1 MTMPS
6 AERPSG
12 VPTPLLAP
20 GSPLDGRSR
29 ALVQELFDAEA
40 RLMDN
45 LPSDDPQ
52 DEKRRR
58 RVALTRPEI
67 LAQPDAI
74 RTTLASEGSAI
85 QSAAAALARHPPQR
99 IVMTG
104 CGDSLAVMIGARMLL
119 EELLGIPCEPV
130 QALDFAYYGYRTA
143 GPETLLITLSSSGT
157 TTRTVEAM
165 LIAKAR
171 GARTLALS
179 NTVGSPLMAESDEGL
194 RVHAERKGWPTQAST
209 AALALLMQLGIA
221 LAQALGRAP
230 AQASAYGQ
238 ALALVPGHIAAVIAR
253 HERTIEGI
261 AEAEADGRMFL
272 FAGGGPSHAAALF
285 GAAKVKEC
293 TPDHALAIAQEEF
306 HHYNSQK
313 AGEPL
318 FIVAPDGPSVPRAR
332 DTAFEGRRWGGRIHS
347 IVTEGDDRLDANSS
361 TVMRLPKLPEALSPL
376 VYSVPLQ
383 LFAYHL
389 AMAKFARAGVG
400 QDGT

>member
-1 MTMPS
+1 MPHS
-6 AERPSG
+6 ASTERPTDI
-12 VPTPLLAP
+12 PTPLLAP
-20 GSPLDGRSR
+20 DSPLDARAR

-45 LPSDDPQ
+45 LPTDDPN

-58 RVALTRPEI
+58 RVDFTRPEI

-74 RTTLASEGSAI
+74 TTTLGTEKDAI
-85 QSAAAALARHPPQR
+85 EAVAESLAKNPPQR

-104 CGDSLAVMIGARMLL
+104 CGDSLAVMIGARLLL
-119 EELLGIPCEPV
+119 EELLGISCEPA

-143 GPETLLITLSSSGT
+143 GPGTLVITLSSSGM

-179 NTVGSPLMAESDEGL
+179 NTPRSALMVESEEGL
-194 RVHAERKGWPTQAST
+194 RIHAERKGWPTQAST
-209 AALALLMQLGIA
+209 AAMALLMQLGIS
-221 LAQALGRAP
+221 LARKLGRAP
-230 AQASAYGQ
+230 AETADHQR
-238 ALALVPGHIAAVIAR
+238 ALDLVPEQIAAVIAA
-253 HERTIEGI
+253 HEPAIRNI
-261 AEAEADGRMFL
+261 AEAEAGRSMYL
-272 FAGGGPSHAAALF
+272 FAAGGPSFAAALF

-293 TPDHALAIAQEEF
+293 TPDHALAIPQEEF

-318 FIVAPDGPSVPRAR
+318 FVIAPDGPSVPRAR
-332 DTAFEGRRWGGRIHS
+332 DTAFEGKRWGGQIYS
-347 IVTEGDDRLDANSS
+347 VVTEGDERLDALSDA
-361 TVMRLPKLPEALSPL
+361 VLRLPKLPEALSPL
-376 VYSVPLQ
+376 VYSVPVQ

-389 AMAKFARAGVG
+389 AMAKFSRAAE
-400 QDGT
+400 